1 MSTTLHLMV
10 QFNRG
15 ADVPIDERKWDFKNE
30 VSTSVIPFL
39 HLLGLN
45 PETEAGTVGKLI
57 DSAGNHKFLRQV
69 SIRILHDYMDKLL
82 AGSTAR
88 ILFVPESR
96 FVENGKVDVI
106 KMRFV
111 QILSQAIAYLS
122 ETDDDGFVYHVRVQ
136 WS

>member
-39 HLLGLN
+39 HLLGVN

-57 DSAGNHKFLRQV
+57 DSDGNHNLLRQV
-69 SIRILHDYMDKLL
+69 SIRILHDYMD
-82 AGSTAR
+82 

-96 FVENGKVDVI
+96 FVEDGKVDVI

-111 QILSQAIAYLS
+111 QLLSQAIAYLS
-122 ETDDDGFVYHVRVQ
+122 ETDGDNFVHHVRVQ